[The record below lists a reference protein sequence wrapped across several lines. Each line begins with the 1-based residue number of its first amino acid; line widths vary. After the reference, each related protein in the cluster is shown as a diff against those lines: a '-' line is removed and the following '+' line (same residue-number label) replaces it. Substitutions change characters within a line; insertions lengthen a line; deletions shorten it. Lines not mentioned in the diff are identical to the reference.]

1 MKISE
6 VKDGMNKV
14 SIEGVVKSVTE
25 PRKVN
30 TKYNKSVRVAEC
42 VIEDDSGR
50 ITCTLWEEQ
59 IDKVKEGDKV
69 SIENGYVTS
78 FRGEN
83 RLNIG
88 KYGKLIVKA

>member
-6 VKDGMNKV
+6 VRDGMNKV
-14 SIEGVVKSVTE
+14 SIEGTIKSITE
-25 PRKVN
+25 PRTVN

-42 VIEDDSGR
+42 IIEDDSGS

-59 IDKVKEGDKV
+59 IDRVKEGDKIA
-69 SIENGYVTS
+69 IENGYVTS
-78 FRGEN
+78 FKGEK

-88 KYGKLIVKA
+88 KYGRLLVNS